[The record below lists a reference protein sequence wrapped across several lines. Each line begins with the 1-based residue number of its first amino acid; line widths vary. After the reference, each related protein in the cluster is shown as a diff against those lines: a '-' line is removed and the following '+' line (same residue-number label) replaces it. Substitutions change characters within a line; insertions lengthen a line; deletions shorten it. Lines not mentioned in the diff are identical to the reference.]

1 MYTKLNETIP
11 AMNSDDFKE
20 RFKAE
25 YWQLKI
31 RVDNLEKMLARYKD
45 GTLNFTPK
53 CSYDI
58 LREQAIFMREYQRVL
73 GVRALIEGIELDDTS
88 QYSFGYCCCKANE
101 TKN

>member
-31 RVDNLEKMLARYKD
+31 RMDGLERTLYAYQQ
-45 GTLNFTPK
+45 GTLKFTPK
-53 CSYDI
+53 CSYNCLHEQFVYMKCYLDI
-58 LREQAIFMREYQRVL
+58 LKR
-73 GVRALIEGIELDDTS
+73 RAAIEGVEL
-88 QYSFGYCCCKANE
+88 GEPKCCCE
-101 TKN
+101 L

>member
-31 RVDNLEKMLARYKD
+31 RVGNLEKMLDRYKD
-45 GTLNFTPK
+45 NTLNFTPK

-58 LREQAIFMREYQRVL
+58 LHEQAIFMREYQRVL
-73 GVRALIEGIELDDTS
+73 GLRALIEGIELDDPS
-88 QYSFGYCCCKANE
+88 LYSFGYRCCKADE